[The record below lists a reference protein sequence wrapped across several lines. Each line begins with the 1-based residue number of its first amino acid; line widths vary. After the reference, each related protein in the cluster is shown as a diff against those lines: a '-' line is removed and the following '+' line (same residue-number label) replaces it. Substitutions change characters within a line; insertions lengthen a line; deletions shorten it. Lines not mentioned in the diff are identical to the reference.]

1 MRLLITGG
9 LGFIGSHL
17 VDSLSK
23 KNHDI
28 MILTKTLSKKSNIS
42 TLNKKI
48 TIKKI
53 DMIKRF
59 KEHKQ
64 LVPSIKLKPLIKTM
78 KKKVHNKTLDK
89 S

>member
-48 TIKKI
+48 TIELEA
-53 DMIKRF
+53 RF
-59 KEHKQ
+59 YGMSSEAAQ
-64 LVPSIKLKPLIKTM
+64 LKYYGGKGNYKASEGKVKLFYQL
-78 KKKVHNKTLDK
+78 
-89 S
+89 